1 MPNRFSALAF
11 AAVMTIG
18 SACAQEAAPATP
30 PAAPPTTT
38 PAPPAAPSSTSSSA
52 PSDDK
57 SPQQAVADDD
67 IGSPGKP
74 GAKISL
80 VRGVVKRMDPI
91 HDQFVLHA
99 FGGRDIRI
107 AFDPRTK
114 LLPEKKGA
122 QLSSLPLGTVV
133 AVDTVIDNGKLFAR
147 SVRTSPANAA
157 ELNGQVV
164 RYDAA
169 KSRLI
174 LRDPLSTEGTSIPV
188 TSATTI
194 TNQGQPATPQDLSPG
209 MLVRIWFSPAYN
221 AASKVEIFA
230 QRGNSF
236 TFAGRVISVD
246 LRSHVLSLSNDTD
259 QSVRELSIDSLNDS
273 TLHLLKEGAN
283 VSLQAEFDG
292 DRYNVRSV
300 DLLSPRP

>member
-1 MPNRFSALAF
+1 MSTPRTFSALAF
-11 AAVMTIG
+11 AAILTAG
-18 SACAQEAAPATP
+18 CACAQEAAPATP
-30 PAAPPTTT
+30 PTT
-38 PAPPAAPSSTSSSA
+38 PPAATPTSA
-52 PSDDK
+52 DDKKAQQDDK

-74 GAKISL
+74 GAKVGL

-91 HDQFVLHA
+91 HDQLVIRA

-107 AFDPRTK
+107 AFDPRTQ

-174 LRDPLSTEGTSIPV
+174 LRDPLSPEGTSVPV
-188 TSATTI
+188 TSATTV
-194 TNQGQPATPQDLSPG
+194 TNQGQPASPQDLSPG
-209 MLVRIWFSPAYN
+209 MLVRVWFSPAYN

-236 TFAGRVISVD
+236 TFAGRIISID

-259 QSVRELSIDSLNDS
+259 QSVRELSIDTLNDS
-273 TLHLLKEGAN
+273 TLHLLREGAN
-283 VSLQAEFDG
+283 VSIQAEFDG

-300 DLLSPRP
+300 ALLASQP

>member
-1 MPNRFSALAF
+1 MSTSANLAALAF
-11 AAVMTIG
+11 AAVLTVG
-18 SACAQEAAPATP
+18 CAFAQEGTPAPP
-30 PAAPPTTT
+30 PAAPP
-38 PAPPAAPSSTSSSA
+38 AAAPA
-52 PSDDK
+52 PSDDR

-74 GAKISL
+74 GAKVGL

-91 HDQFVLHA
+91 HDQFVIHA

-114 LLPEKKGA
+114 LLPEDKKET
-122 QLSSLPLGTVV
+122 QVSRLPLGTVV

-147 SVRTSPANAA
+147 SVRTGPANAA

-174 LRDPLSTEGTSIPV
+174 LRDPLSPEGTSVPV

-194 TNQGQPATPQDLSPG
+194 INQGQPASPQDLSPG

-236 TFAGRVISVD
+236 TFAGRIISVD

-259 QSVRELSIDSLNDS
+259 QSVRELSIDALNDS
-273 TLHLLKEGAN
+273 TLHLLREGAN
-283 VSLQAEFDG
+283 VSIQAEFDG

-300 DLLSPRP
+300 ALLSSQP

>member
-1 MPNRFSALAF
+1 MPMSTSTNLAALAL
-11 AAVMTIG
+11 AVLTVG
-18 SACAQEAAPATP
+18 CACAQEGTPAPP
-30 PAAPPTTT
+30 PAAPP
-38 PAPPAAPSSTSSSA
+38 AAAPA
-52 PSDDK
+52 PSDDR
-57 SPQQAVADDD
+57 SPQQTVADADV
-67 IGSPGKP
+67 GSPGKP
-74 GAKISL
+74 GAKVGL

-91 HDQFVLHA
+91 HDQFVIHA

-114 LLPEKKGA
+114 LLPEDKKEA
-122 QLSSLPLGTVV
+122 QVSRLPLGTVV

-147 SVRTSPANAA
+147 SVRTGPANAA

-174 LRDPLSTEGTSIPV
+174 LRDPLSPEGTSVPV

-194 TNQGQPATPQDLSPG
+194 INQGQPATPQDLSPG

-236 TFAGRVISVD
+236 TFAGRIISVD

-259 QSVRELSIDSLNDS
+259 QSVRELSIDALNDS
-273 TLHLLKEGAN
+273 TLHLLREGAN
-283 VSLQAEFDG
+283 VSIQAEFDG

-300 DLLSPRP
+300 ALLSSQP

>member
-1 MPNRFSALAF
+1 MLNYSALAF
-11 AAVMTIG
+11 AAILTVG
-18 SACAQEAAPATP
+18 YARAQGTTPVPPATP
-30 PAAPPTTT
+30 PAAAPATSPT
-38 PAPPAAPSSTSSSA
+38 
-52 PSDDK
+52 PSDDR

-67 IGSPGKP
+67 VGSPGKP
-74 GAKISL
+74 GAKIGL
-80 VRGVVKRMDPI
+80 MRGVVKRMDPI
-91 HDQFVLHA
+91 HDQFVIHA

-114 LLPEKKGA
+114 LLPENKGA

-133 AVDTVIDNGKLFAR
+133 AVDTVIENGKLFAR
-147 SVRTSPANAA
+147 SVHTSPANAA

-174 LRDPLSTEGTSIPV
+174 LRDPLSPEGTSVPV
-188 TSATTI
+188 TSATTV
-194 TNQGQPATPQDLSPG
+194 TNQGRPASAQDLSPG
-209 MLVRIWFSPAYN
+209 MLVRVWFSPAYN

-236 TFAGRVISVD
+236 TFAGRIISVD

-259 QSVRELSIDSLNDS
+259 QSVRELSIDALNDS
-273 TLHLLKEGAN
+273 TLHLLREGAN
-283 VSLQAEFDG
+283 VSIQAEFDG

-300 DLLSPRP
+300 ALLSPQP

>member
-1 MPNRFSALAF
+1 MPIPRNISALAF
-11 AAVMTIG
+11 AAVLTG
-18 SACAQEAAPATP
+18 GCAFAQQSQPPAPATAPAAAPA
-30 PAAPPTTT
+30 PAVAPTADV
-38 PAPPAAPSSTSSSA
+38 PA
-52 PSDDK
+52 DDK

-74 GAKISL
+74 GAKIGL

-91 HDQFVLHA
+91 HDQLVIHA

-122 QLSSLPLGTVV
+122 QLSALPLGTVV

-164 RYDAA
+164 RYDAT
-169 KSRLI
+169 RLRLY
-174 LRDPLSTEGTSIPV
+174 LRDPLSPEGTSVPV

-194 TNQGQPATPQDLSPG
+194 VNQGRPASPQDLAPG
-209 MLVRIWFSPAYN
+209 MLVRVWFSPAYN

-246 LRSHVLSLSNDTD
+246 LRSHVVSLSNDTD
-259 QSVRELSIDSLNDS
+259 QSVRELAIDSLNDS

-283 VSLQAEFDG
+283 VSIQAEFDG
-292 DRYNVRSV
+292 ERYNVRSV
-300 DLLSPRP
+300 ALLSPQP